1 MASQLRS
8 WRGGRNPS
16 QRPEGIIRMARD
28 SIELS
33 AVQSEMLLF
42 FAGRRTM
49 PCGDSRTT
57 LALSRRELLSLDT
70 RSGRYE
76 ITEFGQH
83 IADQLDHEPAAVPT
97 A

>member
-1 MASQLRS
+1 
-8 WRGGRNPS
+8 
-16 QRPEGIIRMARD
+16 MARD

-33 AVQSEMLLF
+33 AVQRKMLLF
-42 FAGRRTM
+42 FAGQRTM

-57 LALSRRELLSLDT
+57 LALFRRELLALDT

-83 IADQLDHEPAAVPT
+83 VADQLDHEPSAVHT